1 MEAPKI
7 EYRVVRKD
15 HFDWIHRESLR
26 LGNMA
31 RDYHQQSVELLAE
44 VVRLKTELELLTN
57 NNEITPP
64 TDGS

>member
-1 MEAPKI
+1 METPD
-7 EYRVVRKD
+7 EYRTIRVS

-44 VVRLKTELELLTN
+44 VVRLKAEVERLTK
-57 NNEITPP
+57 NNETSPP
-64 TDGS
+64 PDGK

>member
-1 MEAPKI
+1 MEDPKI

-26 LGNMA
+26 LGAMA
-31 RDYHQQSVELLAE
+31 RDYHIQSVELLAE
-44 VVRLKTELELLTN
+44 VVRLKTELELITN

-64 TDGS
+64 PDGK